1 MKEMEGDEGA
11 RRHAFHSPFC
21 CLFPRRRLRR
31 GIPPISP
38 SSLLSLDSNRRRH
51 ELMDRF
57 VKTID
62 RSIGE
67 NALNDPAAV

>member
-1 MKEMEGDEGA
+1 MGEMEGDEGA

-21 CLFPRRRLRR
+21 CLFPRLRRR

>member
-1 MKEMEGDEGA
+1 MEEMEGHEGGGMHFTA
-11 RRHAFHSPFC
+11 HSAVYSLVVVVFVAFLPF
-21 CLFPRRRLRR
+21 PLR
-31 GIPPISP
+31 
-38 SSLLSLDSNRRRH
+38 LSLDSNRRRRH